1 MELSVFE
8 RLLLRNIVPQIQG
21 VSFGIQ
27 ENARILLETMFS
39 EDEAEKLQIKVNED
53 GKGVTWKVKDD
64 EGNDIPQVKDCQV
77 SKGVKRVVAED
88 LIRLSES
95 KPPKLSWEHNTL
107 FKKFVDGWE
116 KYLEKDETSS

>member
-1 MELSVFE
+1 MELNVFE
-8 RLLLRNIVPQIQG
+8 RLLLRNIIPQIQG

-27 ENARILLETMFS
+27 ENARILLETMFT
-39 EDEAEKLQIKVNED
+39 EDEAEKLQIKMNED

-77 SKGVKRVVAED
+77 SKGVKRVVSEE

-107 FKKFVDGWE
+107 FKKFVDDWE
-116 KYLEKDETSS
+116 KYMEKDEG